1 MPAPTMTF
9 GLDRPPT
16 EEEGFSVRRSESLTV
31 ELSPT
36 DAVTPDGMKTAVKD
50 AELMMEL
57 FRDHPDD
64 LRSFYNDVVAGRTD
78 NARETAIRIGLTES
92 SFKQQ
97 GGGMWPFIIGVG
109 IVIMGCAM
117 TDLCDHS

>member
-16 EEEGFSVRRSESLTV
+16 EEEGYSVRRSESLTV
-31 ELSPT
+31 ELSAT
-36 DAVTPDGMKTAVKD
+36 DAVTSEGMKTALRD

-64 LRSFYNDVVAGRTD
+64 LRSFYNDVVAVRTD
-78 NARETAIRIGLTES
+78 TARETALRMGLTES

-97 GGGMWPFIIGVG
+97 GGGMWPYIIGVG